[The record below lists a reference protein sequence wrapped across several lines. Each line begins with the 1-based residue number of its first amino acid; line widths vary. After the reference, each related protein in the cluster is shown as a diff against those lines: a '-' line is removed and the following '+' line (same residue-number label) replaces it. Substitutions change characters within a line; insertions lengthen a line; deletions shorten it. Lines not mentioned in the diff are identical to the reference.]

1 MTAQAHRPDRRNGP
15 TRSAKT
21 GDPQHVTLSI
31 RVPLPTENYKPP
43 MTPNRWLTLGILLLA
58 ATLCLLLALL
68 IDVRI

>member
-1 MTAQAHRPDRRNGP
+1 
-15 TRSAKT
+15 
-21 GDPQHVTLSI
+21 
-31 RVPLPTENYKPP
+31 

>member
-21 GDPQHVTLSI
+21 GEHVTLSI
-31 RVPLPTENYKPP
+31 RGPLPTENYKPP
-43 MTPNRWLTLGILLLA
+43 MTPNGWLTLGILLLA

-68 IDVRI
+68 VDVRV